1 MRQITSFSIDSSDLT
16 AASSTRDLTILGDA
30 GSRFVL
36 YLSNEN
42 PHYYD
47 FSTDTFSATET
58 KLHGEIPSGG
68 KYVKKITFPTI
79 TDGDQYDFQLVANP
93 SHGVELAEGL
103 SLGNSVYYRTKIL
116 QKADIVLTFAVA
128 TTTSGDFQTMPTSVT
143 LTKPPLSTGKNIVE
157 ISWTIKA
164 TDAASGGSLELVRQ
178 PVDTDFKFTI
188 THDSTGAGSSG
199 TTIYLDSV
207 DNLTIGMSL
216 TAIESG
222 SVSGSPIISSI
233 DKTGKSVVVSVKQ
246 SWATAKDISFKSG
259 GTAKIS
265 SALNSTISFIDEK
278 GVSALKAGLT
288 ELTATVNGAVSG
300 ANAITLDDA
309 HGIRA
314 DGTAKLKGIGF
325 DNRVIQYVTGIN
337 YAGKVIEVTG
347 NQTLEDNTILTFSN
361 CAIEAVITA
370 KIIVSKMPNASAVLT
385 LDLDSILTSSIT

>member
-1 MRQITSFSIDSSDLT
+1 MKQITIFSIDSSDLT

-58 KLHGEIPSGG
+58 KLHGEIPSSG

-79 TDGDQYDFQLVANP
+79 TDDDQYDFQLVANP
-93 SHGVELAEGL
+93 SHEVELAEGL
-103 SLGNSVYYRTKIL
+103 SLGNLVYYRTKIL
-116 QKADIVLTFAVA
+116 QKADVVLTFAVA

-143 LTKPPLSTGKNIVE
+143 LTKPPLSTG
-157 ISWTIKA
+157 
-164 TDAASGGSLELVRQ
+164 
-178 PVDTDFKFTI
+178 
-188 THDSTGAGSSG
+188 
-199 TTIYLDSV
+199 
-207 DNLTIGMSL
+207 
-216 TAIESG
+216 
-222 SVSGSPIISSI
+222 
-233 DKTGKSVVVSVKQ
+233 
-246 SWATAKDISFKSG
+246 
-259 GTAKIS
+259 
-265 SALNSTISFIDEK
+265 DEK

-361 CAIEAVITA
+361 CAQEAVITA
-370 KIIVSKMPNASAVLT
+370 KASAVLT